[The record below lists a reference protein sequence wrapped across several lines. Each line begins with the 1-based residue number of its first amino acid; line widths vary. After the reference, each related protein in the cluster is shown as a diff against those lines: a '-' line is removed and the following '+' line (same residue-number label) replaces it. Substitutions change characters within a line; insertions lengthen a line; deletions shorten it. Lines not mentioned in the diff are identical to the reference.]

1 MVSVNN
7 SGDDIVSFIDVE
19 SGRKYYFSPS
29 TGKCAWDP
37 AELKLATGT
46 GDVGQSDLTALSESS
61 TTHTTTNNYVL
72 PASSPRRIPAK
83 AMARASRSCSVADDP
98 PQSNSEMWASRSLT
112 NTAHKQ
118 RRESR
123 LILDLHASSS
133 SSQTPASAPAP
144 VAQRFTDPATGH
156 EYVVDPV
163 TGQTQWVTESHVNET
178 PTKQDSAEKP
188 NRYGQNACF
197 CCFACA

>member
-37 AELKLATGT
+37 AELKIATGT
-46 GDVGQSDLTALSESS
+46 RDVGHSDLTALSESS
-61 TTHTTTNNYVL
+61 TTHTTTNNSIL

-98 PQSNSEMWASRSLT
+98 PQSNSEMWASRSRT

-133 SSQTPASAPAP
+133 SSQIPAP
-144 VAQRFTDPATGH
+144 VAAAAVAVQRFTDPATGH

-163 TGQTQWVTESHVNET
+163 TGQTQWVTERHVNET
-178 PTKQDSAEKP
+178 PTKQDSEKP
-188 NRYGQNACF
+188 NRYGLHLGR
-197 CCFACA
+197 